1 MSLIKNQFFEKKI
14 YQLFDTHSIVLLF
27 HYNNITSKEWLEL
40 KKKLFQAN
48 PFIQN
53 KIIPNRF
60 LSQLLKNMLIE
71 STTGEQL
78 QLQASNAGSSCLFF
92 CSSLDDLNQIF
103 LILGSTDGTGTSG
116 SKNSQKQF
124 EYFISSSQQK
134 LNTLKFLNK
143 GMLNKKKVE
152 FKQNLSTAALDAP
165 AQQYLIQQGRNT
177 NTLQRVFFSPYDIKK
192 MLELGLESAFIYF
205 QLFQVFSKNA
215 NFITDL
221 NKFVAWTGGHPRTL
235 FNIQHYDLINILNI
249 WHVRAAASNIR
260 K

>member
-14 YQLFDTHSIVLLF
+14 YQLFDNHSIVLLF

-92 CSSLDDLNQIF
+92 CSSLDNLNQIF
-103 LILGSTDGTGTSG
+103 LILGSTLKGGTGTSG
-116 SKNSQKQF
+116 SENSQKQF
-124 EYFISSSQQK
+124 EYFISSNQQK

-152 FKQNLSTAALDAP
+152 FKQDLST
-165 AQQYLIQQGRNT
+165 AQQYLTQQSPNT

-192 MLELGLESAFIYF
+192 MLELGLESDVIYF
-205 QLFQVFSKNA
+205 QLFQVFSRNA

-221 NKFVAWTGGHPRTL
+221 QNFVAWTGGHPRTL
-235 FNIQHYDLINILNI
+235 FNIQHYNLINILNI
-249 WHVRAAASNIR
+249 WRIRAEASNII